1 MFTPIFLL
9 FFLQPRADAAPDVG
23 DADDWQLHSN
33 SAFITA
39 WRTLQ
44 IPLLCSGEEQSLPNC
59 SLDFF
64 LFCFMC
70 DSVDTSKRIS
80 YLHPTRGYDTLLQ
93 FICKYRKQ
101 ITAA

>member
-1 MFTPIFLL
+1 MFTPIFLF

-23 DADDWQLHSN
+23 DAVDWQLYN
-33 SAFITA
+33 SAFITV

-64 LFCFMC
+64 FCFMC

-80 YLHPTRGYDTLLQ
+80 YLHLTRGYDTLLQ
-93 FICKYRKQ
+93 FICKYKK
-101 ITAA
+101 